1 MIIKKIICLF
11 LMISVSLSI
20 FIKLKDENQKICFII
35 RSEFSKEFVNF
46 SYVVHSSI
54 Y

>member
-1 MIIKKIICLF
+1 MKLIHVILVLF
-11 LMISVSLSI
+11 LGSLNSAI
-20 FIKLKDENQKICFII
+20 FINLKEKDQKFCFVI

-46 SYVVHSSI
+46 SYVVHSNI